1 MLQGTLDLLI
11 LKSLALDQ
19 MHGMGISRRISQITN
34 GAFDVKAGS
43 LFPALHRMEQAG
55 WLTSSWG
62 ESETRRRSK
71 FYRLTRSGRRHLQSE
86 SQRWERISLAMASAL
101 RATSRSTSSYRTWA
115 SR

>member
-1 MLQGTLDLLI
+1 MPESEILQGTLDLLI
-11 LKSLALDQ
+11 LKALALDP

-55 WLTSSWG
+55 WLASTWG

-71 FYRLTRSGRRHLQSE
+71 FYRLTRTGRSHLQSE
-86 SQRWERISLAMASAL
+86 SKRWERISLAMASAL
-101 RATSRSTSSYRTWA
+101 NDT
-115 SR
+115 